1 MIWVLD
7 KCIDW
12 RQGVHVH
19 QIGMVGPIQIGATG
33 HWRDSYALGGHMC
46 VMCMQRSCCLIF
58 YHVNIV
64 WKPCDCVMCIP
75 YGGKEVPYI
84 CICMYMWMPL
94 TNACLPGFIWLHHLT
109 TWRAPS
115 ILGMGHSVCQH
126 GSSPLHHLSLLRGS
140 IAAAGRPAAAAS
152 SRAPARTGYVSM
164 LTDLPRKAKAS
175 TSILKCPMHSRLNG
189 FLRQRC

>member
-33 HWRDSYALGGHMC
+33 HWRDSYALWGHMC
-46 VMCMQRSCCLIF
+46 VMCMQLQRSCCLIF

-64 WKPCDCVMCIP
+64 WKPCDSVMCIP

-94 TNACLPGFIWLHHLT
+94 TNACLSGFIWLHHHLKDT
-109 TWRAPS
+109 INIGNGPFSLPTREQSTASPQSSPWLGGRQQRHPVAHPPG
-115 ILGMGHSVCQH
+115 LGM
-126 GSSPLHHLSLLRGS
+126 
-140 IAAAGRPAAAAS
+140 
-152 SRAPARTGYVSM
+152 
-164 LTDLPRKAKAS
+164 
-175 TSILKCPMHSRLNG
+175 
-189 FLRQRC
+189 